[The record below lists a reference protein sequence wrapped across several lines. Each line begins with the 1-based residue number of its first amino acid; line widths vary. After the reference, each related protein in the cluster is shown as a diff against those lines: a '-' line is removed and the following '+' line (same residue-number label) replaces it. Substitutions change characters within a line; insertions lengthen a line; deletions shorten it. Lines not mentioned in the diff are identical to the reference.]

1 MDIRTYNMI
10 KCAEEVAAAPAEA
23 VAAAPAAPAAP
34 ALTPAEQRM
43 INIKRHL
50 QTIGNEAVGIGKDVN
65 NQVGDLRNKIL
76 SKAPS
81 LNNILGKLKP
91 PVLSQRPM
99 PNTNASG
106 NI

>member
-1 MDIRTYNMI
+1 MI

-23 VAAAPAAPAAP
+23 VAAAPAASAAP

-50 QTIGNEAVGIGKDVN
+50 QTIGNEAIGVGKDVT
-65 NQVGDLRNKIL
+65 NQVDDLRNKIL
-76 SKAPS
+76 SKTPS
-81 LNNILGKLKP
+81 LQNVLGKLKS
-91 PVLSQRPM
+91 PVLSQRPI

>member
-23 VAAAPAAPAAP
+23 VAAAPAAP

-50 QTIGNEAVGIGKDVN
+50 QTIGNEAVGIGKYVN

-81 LNNILGKLKP
+81 LNNIIGKLKP
-91 PVLSQRPM
+91 PVLSQRPI
-99 PNTNASG
+99 PTTNASG

>member
-1 MDIRTYNMI
+1 MI
-10 KCAEEVAAAPAEA
+10 
-23 VAAAPAAPAAP
+23 
-34 ALTPAEQRM
+34 
-43 INIKRHL
+43 
-50 QTIGNEAVGIGKDVN
+50 VGICGKDVN

-99 PNTNASG
+99 PTTNASG